1 MPVRDSNFTF
11 STTLDRDGSVT
22 NVFVIRQSPDFAVLT
37 TRYVRLSGLSSDTSC
52 LESRSS
58 RSVNVLPS
66 VTTNWLS
73 RRLGVSIRG

>member
-1 MPVRDSNFTF
+1 MRDSNFTF
-11 STTLDRDGSVT
+11 SMTLDRDGSVT
-22 NVFVIRQSPDFAVLT
+22 KVFVIRQSPDFAVLT
-37 TRYVRLSGLSSDTSC
+37 TRYVRLSALSSDTSC
-52 LESRSS
+52 FESRSS